1 MTKISLMME
10 VDPETLARISAVLSG
25 APDLKPTKAKKE
37 TAAETQQ
44 QQPQQPQPQQP
55 QPQQPQQPQP
65 QQQQPQPQPQPQ
77 QQQPQP
83 TRNVPTEELIAAAG
97 RAAQRLGVGKADA
110 LRAWVS
116 ANFNDASGQPV
127 RSLATVAPDAARV
140 DLLDKLSKIA
150 DGSLT
155 I

>member
-10 VDPETLARISAVLSG
+10 VDLETLARISAVLSG
-25 APDLKPTKAKKE
+25 APETKPAKPTKE

-44 QQPQQPQPQQP
+44 QQ
-55 QPQQPQQPQP
+55 QQPQQQP
-65 QQQQPQPQPQPQ
+65 QQQQPQQPQ
-77 QQQPQP
+77 QQQQP
-83 TRNVPTEELIAAAG
+83 GQQSTARAVSTEELTAAVNRAMQRIGADKTGAVKEWLSANYRDAAG
-97 RAAQRLGVGKADA
+97 
-110 LRAWVS
+110 
-116 ANFNDASGQPV
+116 QPI
-127 RSLATVAPDAARV
+127 RSLSAVAPDTARV

>member
-1 MTKISLMME
+1 MRTTGATRHEGEAEMTKISLMME

-44 QQPQQPQPQQP
+44 QQQPQQP
-55 QPQQPQQPQP
+55 
-65 QQQQPQPQPQPQ
+65 QPQPQPQPQ

>member
-1 MTKISLMME
+1 MTKISLTME

-25 APDLKPTKAKKE
+25 APETKLTKPPKIQKDASID
-37 TAAETQQ
+37 TQQ
-44 QQPQQPQPQQP
+44 PQP
-55 QPQQPQQPQP
+55 QPQQPQQQP
-65 QQQQPQPQPQPQ
+65 QQQQPQPP
-77 QQQPQP
+77 QPQP

-140 DLLDKLSKIA
+140 DLLTRLTNIA